1 MNDIKLKL
9 IEDYDATDDM
19 NVKEYIQGLFSELY
33 QFDITVFSNE
43 NKE

>member
-1 MNDIKLKL
+1 MIDIKLKL

-19 NVKEYIQGLFSELY
+19 NVKEYIGKLFSELY
-33 QFDITVFSNE
+33 QFDITVFSKE